1 MGRKLTSWERN
12 QREREKKEKAAAS
25 RAETAA
31 RRAKERER
39 KDKLLSLERD
49 LGSAIV
55 ELFNLLLNNLTN
67 LTASIDVK
75 RISAQDGL
83 NLPKSISFKYPGDLT
98 YSDLVSD
105 LNDKS
110 FVSNKAIPK
119 IKRNMNLK
127 YESYKSSYGSFF
139 GNIFGKTKKEY
150 KSFIDQA
157 SIDFKQISEKEK
169 KRKLDYEN
177 ALIQYENE
185 LLKFNNRA
193 KEQLKISNTNRL
205 NSYDQ
210 IESKIKDYNSILA
223 SFKKEIDKIFNS
235 VSSDGFEYIFGSG
248 LPIFYEELDNT
259 FNELIKLVKEFKKD
273 SYDSPSKNLKYG
285 LSISNEG
292 MHLFIKYK
300 ESYFPLPNEKQINSV
315 KNGYSIQ
322 SLTKSNRENISKN
335 LMPGAALVYAAY
347 AFNTSKD
354 IKDLTLSIGKE
365 TFDKKTGTEVTEW
378 EQTYLIQ
385 KSSLFSLNFTKIE
398 PVKSLELFKRI
409 EPETFPSKIKWYNK
423 KVQTDQF
430 NSKIQELNSL
440 NDQIRKTIEEFKK
453 EKFLFPMTTDLKKLL
468 DRVNK
473 IKG

>member
-12 QREREKKEKAAAS
+12 KREREKKEKAAAS

-31 RRAKERER
+31 RRAKDRGR
-39 KDKLLSLERD
+39 KEKLLSLERD
-49 LGSAIV
+49 LGSLIV
-55 ELFNLLLNNLTN
+55 GLFNLLLNNLAN
-67 LTASIDVK
+67 LTAFINVK

-98 YSDLVSD
+98 YSDLVSN

-110 FVSNKAIPK
+110 FVPNKAIPK

-150 KSFIDQA
+150 QSFVNKA
-157 SIDFKQISEKEK
+157 SIDLKQILEKEN
-169 KRKLDYEN
+169 KRKLDYKN

-185 LLKFNNRA
+185 LKEFNNSA
-193 KEQLKISNTNRL
+193 KKQLKISNTNRL
-205 NSYDQ
+205 NAYDQ
-210 IESKIKDYNSILA
+210 IESKIKDYNLTLA
-223 SFKKEIDKIFNS
+223 AFKKEIDRVFNS
-235 VSSDGFEYIFGSG
+235 ISSNGFESIFGLG
-248 LPIFYEELDNT
+248 LPIYYEELDNT
-259 FNELIKLVKEFKKD
+259 FDELIKSVKEFKKD

-285 LSISNEG
+285 QSISNEG
-292 MHLFIKYK
+292 IHLLIKYK
-300 ESYFPLPNEKQINSV
+300 ESYFPLPIEKQINSV
-315 KNGYSIQ
+315 KNGYSIRPM
-322 SLTKSNRENISKN
+322 TKSNRETISKN
-335 LMPGAALVYAAY
+335 LIPGAALVYAAY

-354 IKDLTLSIGKE
+354 IEELTLSIGKE
-365 TFDKKTGTEVTEW
+365 TIDKKSGSEVIEW
-378 EQTYLIQ
+378 EQTYLIE
-385 KSSLFSLNFTKIE
+385 KSSLFSLNFTNIE
-398 PVKSLELFKRI
+398 PVKSLDLFKRV
-409 EPETFPSKIKWYNK
+409 EPEIFPSKIRWYNK

-440 NDQIRKTIEEFKK
+440 NKQLRNTIEEFKK
-453 EKFLFPMTTDLKKLL
+453 EKFLFPMTKNLKELL